1 MIRLKNQST
10 RRAVTVSAIITI
22 LIVSVAVTA
31 ISSSMQNSYAQ
42 IGVGTRA
49 ANTCQKLPITSVT
62 ASGNDGHVPTNV
74 LDNNL
79 NTRWSNLGIGSWI
92 QADLGSNMNICS
104 VVIAWY
110 NGNIRQNNFVISV
123 SNDGTTFTNVFTG
136 KSSGTT
142 LSPETYILP
151 GGTTGRYVRVTVN
164 GNTQNNWASITDLS
178 VDGSS
183 STPNTN
189 CIKLPFSSITAS
201 GNDGNLPANVFD
213 NNLNTRWSN
222 LGVGSFIQA
231 DLGGQKNICSVDI
244 AWYRGTLRDNSFV
257 ISVSNDGTSFT
268 SVFSGTSSGTTLSAE
283 KYGLP
288 SATARFVRV
297 TVNGNTEN
305 NWASIAE
312 LSVDGFSNTPPQ
324 NNPPTA
330 DSKTISTN
338 AGTPVRITLTGT
350 DTIPGDVLK
359 FSVVANPLHGTLT
372 NPTSNTVTYTPNAG
386 FSGTDSF
393 TYRATDGQGVSSNIA
408 TVTIK
413 VNAAQNN
420 PPTADSKTI
429 STNAGTPVRIT
440 LTGTD
445 PIPGDVLKFTVVGI
459 PQHGTLTP
467 DTTSNSVTYTP
478 NAGFSGTDSFT
489 YRATDG
495 QRVDSNLATIAIT
508 VNAPPSPTADNK
520 AINTKFNTPIGIT
533 LMGTDPIPGDLL
545 KFSVVH
551 LPQHGTLSTSTTA
564 NSVTYTP
571 NTGFSGNDSFT
582 YRATDGQG
590 VNSTDAKVTITVNAL
605 PPPPPTADNKT
616 IQTNKGTPIGI
627 TLTGTDPIT
636 GDLLKFS
643 VAGNP
648 QHGTVAPGTVSSNVF
663 YTPNTGFIGTD
674 SFTYKATDGQGV
686 DSNIATVTVIVS
698 NGSSGTLDP
707 FGVRE
712 IYPTKAGG
720 EHWFMNMSDPN
731 HDSRT
736 DPQTTLTKNPDGSW
750 KVTSNAVRFNVFTS
764 SGYNHDLIT
773 TLNQAQLAAKGYMQS
788 PNDWKNIEI
797 TGYVKFNKGDTSDG
811 FTWYARGGHHTG
823 SGFPLGCEGTSI
835 KEELDFAGTTRFE
848 KEQWHVHY
856 VFTPHKPATDPI
868 QGKWVGYKAV
878 MYNIEQNGTIAVKE
892 EIWLDPNNIGNW
904 IKVNEFTDAGGFG
917 DQGQVCGG
925 KTDQIITWGGPIAT
939 FRWDKTTDVDI
950 KDFSIREIKPSQ

>member
-1 MIRLKNQST
+1 
-10 RRAVTVSAIITI
+10 
-22 LIVSVAVTA
+22 
-31 ISSSMQNSYAQ
+31 MQYSYAQ
-42 IGVGTRA
+42 IGGGTRA
-49 ANTCQKLPITSVT
+49 ANTCQKLPITRVT
-62 ASGNDGHVPTNV
+62 ATGNDGHLPANV

-79 NTRWSNLGIGSWI
+79 NTRWSNLGVGSWI

-142 LSPETYILP
+142 FSPETYILL
-151 GGTTGRYVRVTVN
+151 GGTTGRYVRITVN
-164 GNTQNNWASITDLS
+164 GNAQNNWASITELS

-183 STPNTN
+183 ITPNTN
-189 CIKLPFSSITAS
+189 CIKLPISSVTAS
-201 GNDGNLPANVFD
+201 GNDGNLPSNVLD

-222 LGVGSFIQA
+222 LGAGSFIQA
-231 DLGGQKNICSVDI
+231 DLGGQKTICSVDI
-244 AWYRGTLRDNSFV
+244 AWYRGNLRHNNFV
-257 ISVSNDGTSFT
+257 ISVSSDGTSFT

-283 KYGLP
+283 KYSLST
-288 SATARFVRV
+288 SAISRFVRV

-312 LSVDGFSNTPPQ
+312 LSVDGFSNIPPQ

-338 AGTPVRITLTGT
+338 AGTPVGITLTGT
-350 DTIPGDVLK
+350 DLIPGDVLK

-372 NPTSNTVTYTPNAG
+372 NPTSNTVTYTPNTG
-386 FSGTDSF
+386 FSGTDRF
-393 TYRATDGQGVSSNIA
+393 TYRATDGQGASSNIA
-408 TVTIK
+408 T
-413 VNAAQNN
+413 
-420 PPTADSKTI
+420 
-429 STNAGTPVRIT
+429 
-440 LTGTD
+440 
-445 PIPGDVLKFTVVGI
+445 
-459 PQHGTLTP
+459 
-467 DTTSNSVTYTP
+467 
-478 NAGFSGTDSFT
+478 
-489 YRATDG
+489 
-495 QRVDSNLATIAIT
+495 IAIK

-533 LMGTDPIPGDLL
+533 LTGTDPITGDLL
-545 KFSVVH
+545 KFSVVL
-551 LPQHGTLSTSTTA
+551 LPQHGTLSSTSA
-564 NSVTYTP
+564 NTMTYTP

-627 TLTGTDPIT
+627 ILTGTDPIT

-643 VAGNP
+643 VVGNP

-674 SFTYKATDGQGV
+674 SFAYKATDGQKV

-698 NGSSGTLDP
+698 NTTSGTLDP

-736 DPQTTLTKNPDGSW
+736 DPQTRLTKNPDGSW

-788 PNDWKNIEI
+788 PNDWKNIEM

-878 MYNIEQNGTIAVKE
+878 MYNIERNGTIAVKE
-892 EIWLDPNNIGNW
+892 EIWLDPNNNGNW

-950 KDFSIREIKPSQ
+950 KDFSIREIKPFQ